1 MNDRQNDNNDRR
13 YNYEEA
19 MRGTQTQNMRTAQT
33 GTSQTYRPRVNTST
47 TQMRTTSSMTNTQ
60 MQRTSST
67 SNKKRGRRFKPTKEG
82 MIALAELF
90 IIILVVFLVI
100 FLIVKGI
107 TSRKKQ
113 SAETTAT
120 TTVQSTTTAAPEKK
134 WNAGYIA
141 LAIDSNSVHEGNLVL
156 VNKDYEY
163 TFPSKMQSRLTALY
177 GKTGGNFV
185 LGGYVDS
192 QYKGIQLNR
201 GIISALSSMCEEM
214 IAQNQETL
222 GSYTDKFGKTVTDRI
237 LVSSGYRSKEYQQTL
252 YDEAA
257 EKASP
262 TGEVFVAAPGK
273 SEHHTGLVVD
283 MQIYTADTKT
293 VDMRASE
300 YAWIC
305 ANAYKFGFVQRYADA
320 KFDVTGISGEEWHY
334 RFVDVPHAKYMTEN
348 DLCLEEYLELL
359 KKEHSSAESEPLEI
373 KTDIGD
379 FLVYY
384 VPADRADITY
394 ITVPKENKKI
404 SDAFVSETSI
414 TSGMYTLSGN
424 NYDGFIITVAK

>member
-1 MNDRQNDNNDRR
+1 MNDRRDDSNDRR

-19 MRGTQTQNMRTAQT
+19 MRGTQNMRTTQT
-33 GTSQTYRPRVNTST
+33 GTSQTYRPRATTTTT
-47 TQMRTTSSMTNTQ
+47 TQMRNTNMNTSQ
-60 MQRTSST
+60 MQRTGTT
-67 SNKKRGRRFKPTKEG
+67 SRKRRGRRFKPTKDG

-90 IIILVVFLVI
+90 LIILVIFIVI

-107 TSRKKQ
+107 SNRKKAP
-113 SAETTAT
+113 AETTT
-120 TTVQSTTTAAPEKK
+120 TTVVETTTTQAPEKK
-134 WNAGYIA
+134 WNAGFIS
-141 LAIDSNSVHEGNLVL
+141 LAIDTNSLHEGNLLL
-156 VNKDYEY
+156 VNNNYEY

-185 LGGYVDS
+185 LGGYVDA

-201 GIISALSSMCEEM
+201 SIIPALSSLCEEM

-237 LVSSGYRSKEYQQTL
+237 LVSSGYRSKEYQQNL

-257 EKASP
+257 EKPSP

-293 VDMRASE
+293 VDFRASE
-300 YAWIC
+300 YTWIC
-305 ANAYKFGFVQRYADA
+305 DNAWKFGFVQRYADS
-320 KFDVTGISGEEWHY
+320 KFDITGISGEEWHY
-334 RFVDVPHAKYMTEN
+334 RFVDIPHAKYMTEN

-359 KKEHSSAESEPLEI
+359 KSEHSSAESAPLEI
-373 KTDIGD
+373 STDIGD
-379 FLVYY
+379 FMVYY

-394 ITVPKENKKI
+394 ITVPKDNKKLAD
-404 SDAFVSETSI
+404 SFAAESSI
-414 TSGMYTLSGN
+414 VSGMYTISGN
-424 NYDGFIITVAK
+424 NYDGFILTVAK

>member
-1 MNDRQNDNNDRR
+1 MNDRRDENNDRR

-19 MRGTQTQNMRTAQT
+19 MRGTQSMRTTQT
-33 GTSQTYRPRVNTST
+33 GTSQTYRPRTTTTTT
-47 TQMRTTSSMTNTQ
+47 TQMRNTNMNTSQ
-60 MQRTSST
+60 MQRTGTT
-67 SNKKRGRRFKPTKEG
+67 SRKRGGRRFKPTREG

-90 IIILVVFLVI
+90 IIILIVFLVI
-100 FLIVKGI
+100 FLVVKGI
-107 TSRKKQ
+107 SNRKKA
-113 SAETTAT
+113 SDESTSTSTTEAT
-120 TTVQSTTTAAPEKK
+120 TTQAPEIK
-134 WNAGYIA
+134 WNAGYIS
-141 LAIDSNSVHEGNLVL
+141 LAIDSNSLHEGNLIL

-185 LGGYVDS
+185 LGGYVDT

-201 GIISALSSMCEEM
+201 SIIPTLSALCEEM
-214 IAQNQETL
+214 IAKNQETL

-237 LVSSGYRSKEYQQTL
+237 LVSSGYRSKEYQQNL

-257 EKASP
+257 EKPSP

-293 VDMRASE
+293 IDFRASE

-305 ANAYKFGFVQRYADA
+305 DNAWKFGFVQRYSDS
-320 KFDVTGISGEEWHY
+320 KFDITGISGEEWHY
-334 RFVDVPHAKYMTEN
+334 RFVDIPHAKYMTEN
-348 DLCLEEYLELL
+348 DLCLEEYLDLL
-359 KKEHSSAESEPLEI
+359 KTNHSSAESTPLEI
-373 KTDIGD
+373 STEIGD

-394 ITVPKENKKI
+394 ITVPKDNKKLAD
-404 SDAFVSETSI
+404 SFAAESSVA
-414 TSGMYTLSGN
+414 SGMYTISGN
-424 NYDGFIITVAK
+424 NYDGFILTVAK